1 MELNVLTCADILG
14 TTASRSLLLKG
25 LNVLRCRADISGTIV
40 TRSLLLKGLN
50 VPRCQ
55 ADILGRIANGAEIT
69 RAIIC
74 G

>member
-14 TTASRSLLLKG
+14 TTAS
-25 LNVLRCRADISGTIV
+25 
-40 TRSLLLKGLN
+40 RSLLLKGLN